1 MILQTVNTSLSYFK
15 FTRDTHYLVISDDN
29 EFVVLDSVSL
39 EEKCRNR
46 QFGGLR
52 FLSSHGLSNM
62 FLIVSSGSLMGRV
75 YYFVIIYSFVY
86 LFPDM
91 FTFFEFSN

>member
-1 MILQTVNTSLSYFK
+1 MNLQTVNTSLSYFK
-15 FTRDTHYLVISDDN
+15 FTRDTNYLVISDDN

-52 FLSSHGLSNM
+52 FLSSHGQSNM
-62 FLIVSSGSLMGRV
+62 FMIVSSGSLMGRV
-75 YYFVIIYSFVY
+75 CFFFIIYFFFCSFIPCY
-86 LFPDM
+86 ALF
-91 FTFFEFSN
+91 